1 MAEDGRDRAPDLR
14 GAEGGHPEADPGPGA
29 GRAEAACLL
38 QLWEAEPIKFMTSDV
53 SETSGVNKIFANLL
67 SIGEKSS
74 SFRLYILFIVVS
86 VFFQGDG

>member
-1 MAEDGRDRAPDLR
+1 MFSENPGTLYNLDRVAEDGRDRAPDLR

-53 SETSGVNKIFANLL
+53 SETSGVNKIFANPPMSL
-67 SIGEKSS
+67 
-74 SFRLYILFIVVS
+74 V
-86 VFFQGDG
+86 